1 MDGNN
6 MQQAKEE
13 RIANEIEKKKISELI
28 IPLQAQVE
36 ILEDMKKYDKI
47 DCHERLSELYN
58 ELYRL
63 RQRYFTL

>member
-1 MDGNN
+1 
-6 MQQAKEE
+6 MQQET
-13 RIANEIEKKKISELI
+13 NEIVDSASEKKKLSELI

-36 ILEDMKKYDKI
+36 ILEELKKYDKI

-63 RQRYFTL
+63 RKRYFAL

>member
-1 MDGNN
+1 
-6 MQQAKEE
+6 MQQENKL
-13 RIANEIEKKKISELI
+13 IDSVSEKKKISELI

-47 DCHERLSELYN
+47 DCHERLNELYN

>member
-1 MDGNN
+1 
-6 MQQAKEE
+6 MQQE
-13 RIANEIEKKKISELI
+13 ANGIIDSVSEKKKLSELI

-36 ILEDMKKYDKI
+36 ILEELKKYDKI

-63 RQRYFTL
+63 RKRYFTL

>member
-1 MDGNN
+1 
-6 MQQAKEE
+6 MQQENE
-13 RIANEIEKKKISELI
+13 LIANVSEKKKLSELI